1 MTREY
6 YENIFRAVDEDE
18 KALVSG
24 LIDECIYCEK
34 WLAKLK
40 KEPPI
45 VYNPKN
51 RNQSRI
57 TPAARLY
64 KQYLTSYTNAIRV
77 LLNVLR
83 KVESAAQDDLLRKL
97 EEFSLE

>member
-1 MTREY
+1 MNREY

-45 VYNPKN
+45 VYNPEN

>member
-1 MTREY
+1 MKREI
-6 YENIFRAVDEDE
+6 YEHIFRSVDEDE
-18 KALVSG
+18 KQLVSG

-34 WLAKLK
+34 WLEKLK

-45 VYNPKN
+45 IYNPKN
-51 RNQSRI
+51 KNQSRI

-83 KVESAAQDDLLRKL
+83 KVENQAQDDLLKRL
-97 EEFSLE
+97 EEFSIE